1 MLGRQLCGAL
11 ARQDTQERFVKRRRK
26 ANVQQSPVKTAVL
39 ALETT
44 DVNAHLPFT
53 VLSVTGRAD
62 WEPKRTRHPTLKE
75 SLTPEKV
82 RAAVCIGYNPQMKQL
97 PLKRTAT

>member
-1 MLGRQLCGAL
+1 MKIAFFFFQ
-11 ARQDTQERFVKRRRK
+11 
-26 ANVQQSPVKTAVL
+26 ANVQQSPVKTVVL

-53 VLSVTGRAD
+53 VLSATGRAD
-62 WEPKRTRHPTLKE
+62 WEPKRTRHPTLKQ

-82 RAAVCIGYNPQMKQL
+82 RVAACIGCSPQMNQPL
-97 PLKRTAT
+97 LKRTAT

>member
-1 MLGRQLCGAL
+1 MKVTLFFFFQ
-11 ARQDTQERFVKRRRK
+11 
-26 ANVQQSPVKTAVL
+26 ANVHQSPVKTAVL

-53 VLSVTGRAD
+53 VLSATGRAD
-62 WEPKRTRHPTLKE
+62 WEPKRTRHPTLKQ

-82 RAAVCIGYNPQMKQL
+82 RAVACIGYSPQMKR
-97 PLKRTAT
+97 PALKRTAT